1 MQLQYKKATPYSLAV
16 AVAVLVKSRRRRR
29 RGKMPLG
36 ERAGFEKSQSRY
48 RGVETEFNDNVP
60 QLLNFNLST
69 GAFDFVVAILM
80 NPSYRPSLLE
90 EDGVL
95 PFAASDLVLSP
106 SPWSSHV
113 VGKNSSWIDLDSEDE
128 TLRMDSETTL
138 KQEIAWANHLSIQ
151 VWYEWCVTS
160 PDPSAIHNSSGR
172 SYWVG
177 L

>member
-1 MQLQYKKATPYSLAV
+1 MFSKILHVNNNCDRDHIYATWSLA
-16 AVAVLVKSRRRRR
+16 
-29 RGKMPLG
+29 
-36 ERAGFEKSQSRY
+36 Q
-48 RGVETEFNDNVP
+48 
-60 QLLNFNLST
+60 
-69 GAFDFVVAILM
+69 M

>member
-1 MQLQYKKATPYSLAV
+1 
-16 AVAVLVKSRRRRR
+16 
-29 RGKMPLG
+29 MPLG

-69 GAFDFVVAILM
+69 GAFDFVVAT
-80 NPSYRPSLLE
+80 
-90 EDGVL
+90 
-95 PFAASDLVLSP
+95 LVR
-106 SPWSSHV
+106 
-113 VGKNSSWIDLDSEDE
+113 KISSWIDLDSEDE

-138 KQEIAWANHLSIQ
+138 KQEIAWVNHLSIQ